1 MSDPKPDCLFC
12 RIAAHQISAQIV
24 YEDDRVLAFRD
35 INPQAP
41 VHLLVIPV
49 QHIDSAHA
57 VSAEHEGLWALLLRT
72 AQRLAEQEGIAAS
85 GYRLVA
91 NHGRDGGQTVFHL
104 HLHLLG
110 GRQLGW
116 PPG

>member
-1 MSDPKPDCLFC
+1 MTDCLFC
-12 RIAAHQISAQIV
+12 KMVAGEIKPDVV
-24 YEDDRVLAFRD
+24 YQNEEILAFRD

-41 VHLLVIPV
+41 THILIIPKRHVTTLNDLDDAQLGGQILL
-49 QHIDSAHA
+49 AA
-57 VSAEHEGLWALLLRT
+57 VE
-72 AQRLAEQEGIAAS
+72 LAKQEGFAED
-85 GYRLVA
+85 GYRTVF
-91 NHGRDGGQTVFHL
+91 NCNNNGGQAVYHL